1 MLIQPYSSSWIP
13 DFENLKAELEK
24 GLQSIDYRIE
34 HVGSTA
40 VPGLAAKAIIDI
52 DIIYAGQEAFEKIKS
67 GLIQIGYYHNGN
79 QGIEDRDVFKRNA
92 NGSNE
97 ILDTIVHHLY
107 VCKLNSPALERHLLF
122 RDYLRKNEEARNT
135 YQQMKYELA
144 EKAAE
149 DKKRYA
155 ALKEIHINPFVDAMI
170 EKERKTSIN

>member
-24 GLQSIDYRIE
+24 GLQGIDYRIE

-52 DIIYAGQEAFEKIKS
+52 DIIYAGGQAFEKIKS
-67 GLIQIGYYHNGN
+67 GLIQ
-79 QGIEDRDVFKRNA
+79 GIADRDVFKRNA

-144 EKAAE
+144 EKAGQ
-149 DKKRYA
+149 DKKIYA
-155 ALKEIHINPFVDAMI
+155 ALKEIQV
-170 EKERKTSIN
+170 SINTV